1 MLKFIYILVLGVFV
15 TGCVSA
21 QETSYHIIKKDH
33 IGGTGGWDYIFAN
46 PTNQRLYVS
55 HGNRLTVLNLV
66 TGDSVGV
73 VSPRM
78 GVHGVAIIEA
88 LGRGY
93 TSNGRS
99 NSVSVFDLKTNQI
112 LKDIPTGQNPDAIFY
127 DDFNGMIITCNG
139 RSNDLSFID
148 PKTDKVIATVAVGGK
163 PETVVS
169 DGKGHVFVN
178 VEDKNEV
185 VKINSKTHEVEAYW
199 KLAKGKEPTG
209 LALDRATHRLIVG
222 GGGNKYMEIL
232 DTETGKSLFQLPIG
246 EGCDGIVFDQTKKL
260 AFASNGEGT
269 VTIVK
274 ELSANDFRVVQTVKS
289 AVRARTITVDPTTH
303 HIFLP
308 SAQFKP
314 VEGQRWPMVLPGT
327 FFVLELGE

>member
-1 MLKFIYILVLGVFV
+1 MLKSIFTLALGFFLLSHVN
-15 TGCVSA
+15 A
-21 QETSYHIIKKDH
+21 QETHYRILKKSL

-46 PTNQRLYVS
+46 PANQRLYVS

-73 VSPRM
+73 VSPTP
-78 GVHGVAIIEA
+78 GVHGVATIVA
-88 LGRGY
+88 TGKGY
-93 TSNGRS
+93 TSNGKS

-112 LKDIPTGQNPDAIFY
+112 LKDISTGQNPDAIFY

-139 RSNDLSFID
+139 RSNNLSFID
-148 PKTDKVIATVAVGGK
+148 PKTNKVIATTAVGGK
-163 PETVVS
+163 PETAVS
-169 DGKGHVFVN
+169 DGIGHVFVN

-185 VKINSKTHEVEAYW
+185 VKINSKTHKVEAHW
-199 KLAKGKEPTG
+199 KLAKGDEPTG
-209 LALDRATHRLIVG
+209 LAIDRETHRLFVSC
-222 GGGNKYMEIL
+222 GGNKYMEIL
-232 DTETGKSLFQLPIG
+232 DIKSGKSLFQLPIG
-246 EGCDGIVFDQTKKL
+246 EGCDGIAFDESTKL

-274 ELSANDFRVVQTVKS
+274 EFDANNFKVVQTVKS
-289 AVRARTITVDPTTH
+289 AARARTITIDPTTH

-308 SAQFKP
+308 SSAFKP
-314 VEGQRWPMVLPGT
+314 VEGQKWPMVLPGT